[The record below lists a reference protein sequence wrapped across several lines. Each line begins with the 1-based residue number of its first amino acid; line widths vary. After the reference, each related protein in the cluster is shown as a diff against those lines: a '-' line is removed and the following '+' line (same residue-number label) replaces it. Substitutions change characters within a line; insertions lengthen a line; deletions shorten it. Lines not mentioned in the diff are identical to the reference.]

1 MSRENNELPI
11 GKHNHGLL
19 VHLTAA
25 IDDTLQS
32 CVFAAQGRQ
41 IKLARLGVGSLQKR
55 VNGTG
60 THLKE

>member
-25 IDDTLQS
+25 IDGMLQS
-32 CVFAAQGRQ
+32 CVFAAQGRLEKKGMENQ
-41 IKLARLGVGSLQKR
+41 VICLGQNNR
-55 VNGTG
+55 
-60 THLKE
+60 